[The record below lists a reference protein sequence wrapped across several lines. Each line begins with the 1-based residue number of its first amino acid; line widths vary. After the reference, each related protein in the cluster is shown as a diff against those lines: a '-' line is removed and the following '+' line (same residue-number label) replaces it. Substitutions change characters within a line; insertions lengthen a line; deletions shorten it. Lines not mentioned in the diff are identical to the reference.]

1 MATKT
6 RSQVRRA
13 GRLLSTAKPSGSF
26 HPRVVAAGPQH
37 FGIVAVDCAKARSK
51 WMLADFYG
59 RILVPPTEVEHTRK
73 SFQEAIAELRRAVDA
88 HGLRDTV
95 VALER
100 TGAYHRPP
108 QRAWAAA
115 GFETRIVHPLT
126 TKQFRLPADPGN
138 KTDDTDL
145 LAIHRAAANGFALRE
160 APADPILGELQ
171 LLARHRRELVRK
183 NATLRNRIHAELD
196 ALLPGLS
203 AAVGNIF
210 EHEPALAIARQVR
223 SAKQIVALGTDG
235 LAALLDAA
243 HVGYHRRS
251 LVKVLAWAREAHEGS
266 EFLDVHYQIFLS
278 LDDDRRNRLRT
289 ILALERDMAARLVRT
304 PYVLLLSLPGINVVS
319 ASEFAGEMGPIANYA
334 HDGAIT
340 GRAGL
345 YPSRYQS
352 DKVDHCDGP
361 LVGRANRTLRY
372 VLLLIADN
380 LLNCNAYF
388 RGLGETWRAAGTD
401 RRLMCVRVA
410 KRFCRIAFRMVA
422 GREVF
427 RHPSCQ
433 ERHSI
438 LDKLIKFHI
447 VHETPMEVLKG
458 DLEAATEQIPHREHA
473 TEAIPLAAAL
483 DRASSRRRSG
493 PCRLGEILPEILA
506 RLEVATVESP
516 VKGETDLT

>member
-6 RSQVRRA
+6 RSKARRN
-13 GRLLSTAKPSGSF
+13 RRFLSTAKPSGSL
-26 HPRVVAAGPQH
+26 HPRVVAVGPEH
-37 FGIVAVDCAKARSK
+37 FGIAAVDCAKARSK

-73 SFQEAIAELRRAVDA
+73 GFQNAIAGLRQAVDT
-88 HGLRDTV
+88 HDLRDTV
-95 VALER
+95 VAIER
-100 TGAYHRPP
+100 TGVYHRPP
-108 QRAWAAA
+108 QRVFAAA
-115 GFETRIVHPLT
+115 GFEIRIVHPLT
-126 TKQFRLPADPGN
+126 TKQFRQPADPGN

-196 ALLPGLS
+196 GLLPGLS
-203 AAVGNIF
+203 AAVGNIL
-210 EHEPALAIARQVR
+210 EHEPALMIARQVR
-223 SAKQIVALGTDG
+223 GAGEIVALGTDG
-235 LAALLDAA
+235 LAALLHDA
-243 HVGYHRRS
+243 HVSYYRCS
-251 LVKVLAWAREAHEGS
+251 LTKVLAWAQGASEGG
-266 EFLDVHYQIFLS
+266 EFVDVHHQIFLS
-278 LDDDRRNRLRT
+278 LDDDRRTRLRV
-289 ILALERDMAARLVRT
+289 ILALERDMAARLVQT
-304 PYVLLLSLPGINVVS
+304 PYVLLLSIPGINVVS
-319 ASEFAGEMGPIANYA
+319 ASELAGEMGPIANYA

-352 DKVDHCDGP
+352 DKVDRCDGP
-361 LVGRANRTLRY
+361 LVGRANRALRS
-372 VLLLIADN
+372 VLMLIGDS

-388 RGLGETWRAAGTD
+388 RGLGETWRAAGVD

-427 RHPSCQ
+427 RHPSCKD
-433 ERHSI
+433 RHAI
-438 LDKLIKFHI
+438 LDKLIKFHL
-447 VHETPMEVLKG
+447 VHETPMMQVMA
-458 DLEAATEQIPHREHA
+458 DLEAATAQIPHREHA
-473 TEAIPLAAAL
+473 TEAVPLAAAL
-483 DRASSRRRSG
+483 ERASSRRRNG

-506 RLEVATVESP
+506 RLGVTTVESRA
-516 VKGETDLT
+516 KGETDLT